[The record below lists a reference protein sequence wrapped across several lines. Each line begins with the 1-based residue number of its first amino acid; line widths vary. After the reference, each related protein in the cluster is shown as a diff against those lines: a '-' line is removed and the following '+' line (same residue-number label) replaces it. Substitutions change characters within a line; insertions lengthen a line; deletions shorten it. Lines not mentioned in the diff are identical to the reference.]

1 MKTDRREFLKQL
13 AYASIATTGL
23 GAISDLRRIAA
34 AAGPAAKVG
43 ADYKALVYVFMFGG
57 NDANNMVIP
66 VSAGEFAQYTAGRGA
81 VRLNQANLLPITITN
96 TPGRDFAL
104 HPAMAGMRDLVNL
117 GKGAVVANVGPLL
130 APTTQAQFN
139 ARSVPLP
146 LSLFSHS
153 DQQSQWQSSVSD
165 SPPLNGWGGRIADIM
180 KDLNGTNTT
189 STCVSV
195 NGNNLFE
202 NGNTITSYKVSSN
215 NAFGI
220 SFYKGAGATDP
231 MSAAMNEVLAASRAN
246 IMEQAWLDV
255 TNRSITNQ
263 SVLAAALTNANVTTV
278 FPNTGLGNQMKMIAR
293 LIAAR
298 TALGLTRQVFFCSIG
313 GFDTHGDEQLGRQN
327 ELLGE
332 ISGAIKAF
340 YDATVEMQVANQVTT
355 FTGSDFNRNF
365 PSNGK
370 GTDHAW
376 GSHHFVVGGA
386 VQGGRVFGTFPTI
399 VVGGPDDAG
408 QGRWIP
414 TTSVDQYAATLA
426 TWFGVAPTDLATIF
440 PKLSRFATPNLGF
453 V

>member
-1 MKTDRREFLKQL
+1 MKTDRREFLKHL

-23 GAISDLRRIAA
+23 GAITDLRRIAA
-34 AAGPAAKVG
+34 AAAPAAKVG
-43 ADYKALVYVFMFGG
+43 ADYKALVHIFMFGG

-66 VSAGEFAQYTAGRGA
+66 VSPTEIAQYNAARGA
-81 VRLNQANLLPITITN
+81 VRLNPAQLLPITITN

-104 HPAMAGMRDLVNL
+104 HPAMTGMRDLVNL
-117 GKGAVVANVGPLL
+117 GKGAIVANVGPLL
-130 APTTQAQFN
+130 APTTVAQYN

-153 DQQSQWQSSVSD
+153 DQQSQWQSAVSD
-165 SPPLNGWGGRIADIM
+165 APPLNGWGGRIADIM

-202 NGNTITSYKVSSN
+202 NGNTLTSYKVSSN

-220 SFYKGAGATDP
+220 SFYNGVGATDP
-231 MSAAMNEVLAASRAN
+231 KSVALNEVLGTARGN
-246 IMEQAWLDV
+246 VLEQAWIDV
-255 TNRSITNQ
+255 TNRAITEQ
-263 SVLAAALTNANVTTV
+263 SVLASALTSANVTTV
-278 FPNTGLGNQMKMIAR
+278 FPNTGLGDQMKMIAR

-298 TALGLTRQVFFCSIG
+298 GALGLTRQVFFASIG

-332 ISGAIKAF
+332 LSGAIKAF
-340 YDATVEMQVANQVTT
+340 YDATVELGVANSVTT

-365 PSNGK
+365 VSNGK

-386 VQGGRVFGTFPTI
+386 VLGGKVYGAFPTI
-399 VVGGPDDAG
+399 VVGGPDDSG
-408 QGRWIP
+408 QGRWLP

-426 TWFGVAPTDLATIF
+426 TWFGVTSTDLATIF
-440 PKLSRFATPNLGF
+440 PKLSRFNTPNVGF